1 MRGFE
6 IEELFICQCGDPS
19 HQFIIYA
26 DKETTEGPCAF
37 VSVHLNREHNVFKRI
52 WTAIKYVFGRR
63 CIYGDFDEVIIN
75 PNDADRLQK
84 VLDLEDW
91 QVFYVDST
99 LKHDF
104 PAMKEELEK
113 LRNSKV
119 SNMMLY
125 MAVQDKWWEQID
137 ATYKRIFT
145 AEQWA
150 AYLKSGAAKIQK
162 ARAKRQAKASGQ

>member
-6 IEELFICQCGDPS
+6 IEELFICQCGDPR
-19 HQFIIYA
+19 HQFIISA

-84 VLDLEDW
+84 V
-91 QVFYVDST
+91 VDF
-99 LKHDF
+99 LKEHQ
-104 PAMKEELEK
+104 E
-113 LRNSKV
+113 
-119 SNMMLY
+119 
-125 MAVQDKWWEQID
+125 
-137 ATYKRIFT
+137 
-145 AEQWA
+145 
-150 AYLKSGAAKIQK
+150 
-162 ARAKRQAKASGQ
+162 